1 MLAPVNQALNEWF
14 VREVL
19 PHERALVRYLS
30 RVWRTRSEV
39 DDLLQEVY
47 VRVYESAEKSRPV
60 AVKSFLFTSARNLMT
75 DRARRARVVAIE
87 AVEDI
92 EELSSCVDEVTP
104 ERRLSARQ
112 ELKMLASAFDNLSP
126 RCREVVWLR
135 RVDEL
140 SQKEVAARL
149 GVSAR
154 TVETYLIRGMQ
165 AVADALFTKPVL
177 RVVKRHTRHAKTEP
191 GHGKQ

>member
-1 MLAPVNQALNEWF
+1 MLGAVNQALNEWF

-19 PHERALVRYLS
+19 PHERALVRYLN
-30 RVWRTRSEV
+30 RAWRTRSEV
-39 DDLLQEVY
+39 DDLLQEIY
-47 VRVYESAEKSRPV
+47 VRVYESAEKSPPV
-60 AVKSFLFTSARNLMT
+60 AVKSLLFTAARNLMT
-75 DRARRARVVAIE
+75 DRARRARVVTIE
-87 AVEDI
+87 AVGDI
-92 EELSSCVDEVTP
+92 EELSACVDEVTP

-112 ELKMLASAFDNLSP
+112 ELKALANAFESLSP

-149 GVSAR
+149 GVSDR

-177 RVVKRHTRHAKTEP
+177 RVVKRRARTVRSEP

>member
-1 MLAPVNQALNEWF
+1 MNQGLNEWF

-19 PHERALVRYLS
+19 PHERALVRYLN
-30 RVWRTRSEV
+30 RVWRTRSDV

-60 AVKSFLFTSARNLMT
+60 AVKSFLFTAARNLMT
-75 DRARRARVVAIE
+75 DRARRARVVTIE
-87 AVEDI
+87 AVENI
-92 EELSSCVDEVTP
+92 EELSAVVDEMTP

-112 ELKMLASAFDNLSP
+112 ELKMLAGAFEKLSP

-149 GVSAR
+149 GVSGR

-165 AVADALFTKPVL
+165 AFADALFTKQIL
-177 RVVKRHTRHAKTEP
+177 RVVRRYARNVEAGP
-191 GHGKQ
+191 EHGKQ

>member
-1 MLAPVNQALNEWF
+1 VNQELNEWF
-14 VREVL
+14 VHEVL
-19 PHERALVRYLS
+19 PHERALVRYLN

-39 DDLLQEVY
+39 DDLVQEVY

-60 AVKSFLFTSARNLMT
+60 AVKSFLFTAARNLMT
-75 DRARRARVVAIE
+75 DRARRARVVTIE
-87 AVEDI
+87 AVGNI
-92 EELSSCVDEVTP
+92 EELNAGVDEMTP

-112 ELKMLASAFDNLSP
+112 ELKALAGAFESLSP

-140 SQKEVAARL
+140 SQKEVAVRL
-149 GVSAR
+149 GVSSR
-154 TVETYLIRGMQ
+154 TVETYLMRGMQ
-165 AVADALFTKPVL
+165 AFADALFTKQML
-177 RVVKRHTRHAKTEP
+177 RVVRRRARNVEAEP